1 MNTIAPFHAPRR
13 QWLQLC
19 GTVATAIA
27 LGAVWPGT
35 AHAAY
40 PEKPI
45 RLVVPYPPG
54 GATDVIGRIV
64 AKHLGAALGGQVVVD
79 NKAGASGNIGAD
91 AVAKAPADGHTLLM
105 GAMTAHS
112 VAFTLEKG
120 KLSYHWEK
128 DFTPITSVGS
138 VPLVWVVN
146 PSVKANTVKELVALA
161 KSKPGY
167 LTYASS
173 GAGGPQRM
181 AAELFQRREGIE
193 LMHVPYKGSGPAMTD
208 LIGGQVLMMI
218 ETVPAAQAF
227 IKSGKLKALAVTT
240 PQRVS
245 MLPDVPSAAEAGLAG
260 FEVSSK
266 FGLLAPANTPKAV
279 IDRLNAEMVKILNN
293 PEVKEQ
299 LLGQGAYAHAMT
311 PEQTRQLI
319 KQEIDLWA
327 KVIVDGKITSDQ

>member
-1 MNTIAPFHAPRR
+1 MTIHSRR
-13 QWLQLC
+13 HRFVQLA
-19 GTVATAIA
+19 GMLALAGAALFSTA
-27 LGAVWPGT
+27 
-35 AHAAY
+35 AHAY
-40 PEKPI
+40 PDKPI

-54 GATDVIGRIV
+54 GATDVIGRVV
-64 AKHLGAALGGQVVVD
+64 AKNLGTALNTQVVVD

-91 AVAKAPADGHTLLM
+91 AVAKAPADGYTLLL

-112 VAFTLEKG
+112 VAATLEKG
-120 KLSYHWEK
+120 KISYNWEK
-128 DFTPITSVGS
+128 DFSPVTSVGS
-138 VPLVWVVN
+138 VPLVFVVN
-146 PSVKANTVKELVALA
+146 PSVPAGNLKELIAFA

-181 AAELFQRREGIE
+181 AAELFQRRAGVE
-193 LMHVPYKGSGPAMTD
+193 LLHVAYKGSGPAMTD

-218 ETVPAAQAF
+218 ETVPAAQSF
-227 IKSGKLKALAVTT
+227 IKSGKLKALATT

-245 MLPDVPSAAEAGLAG
+245 MLPDVPSAAEAGLPG

-266 FGLLAPANTPKAV
+266 FGLLAPSDTPKAI

-299 LLGQGAYAHAMT
+299 LLAQGAYAKPLT
-311 PEQTRQLI
+311 PEQTKQLI
-319 KQEIDLWA
+319 RQEIDLWA
-327 KVIVDGKITSDQ
+327 KVIAEGKITNDQ